1 MLISTHFSMNK
12 GQSDRQRWKGY
23 TYLHLTAAHMHDQ
36 PPGLPL
42 LRHNMHALDLRRPS
56 TLRRESQL
64 SLRAGQHGSILN
76 LPTPALHVGERSA
89 SLPCLPQ
96 HLPVKANDY
105 STRERGRLGRFT
117 TSLPSLIDR
126 PKYLP
131 GRSRSTEAVFLCL

>member
-1 MLISTHFSMNK
+1 MLSSTHFSMNK
-12 GQSDRQRWKGY
+12 GQSDRQRWKSY

-89 SLPCLPQ
+89 SLHVSDHAYLSIYRSRLTIIP
-96 HLPVKANDY
+96 
-105 STRERGRLGRFT
+105 RERGV
-117 TSLPSLIDR
+117 D
-126 PKYLP
+126 
-131 GRSRSTEAVFLCL
+131 